1 MLAAVPEPPTAAVLD
16 RWLPDQTVRTLH
28 RRRSTAS
35 PDALWDAARAAA
47 IGDTLTLRPLIMLR
61 LRGARPTTRTTFEEL
76 FRTPP
81 FVLLEE
87 GERLSVSGLAGKLWT
102 PAGDYASFDSGDA
115 YVAHDAPAT
124 AKVALAT
131 TVVAHAGGGS
141 EIVTESR
148 VWCVDRSARWRFRP
162 YWVLVGPLSRFI
174 GIELLHATTRR
185 AERALSAR
193 S

>member
-1 MLAAVPEPPTAAVLD
+1 MSEAPTTAILD
-16 RWLPDQTVRTLH
+16 RWLPDSTVRTVH
-28 RRRSTAS
+28 RRRSAAP
-35 PDALWDAARAAA
+35 PDALWGAARAAA
-47 IGDTLTLRPLIMLR
+47 IGDTITLRPLIMLR
-61 LRGARPTTRTTFEEL
+61 LRGARPTARTTFEEL
-76 FRTPP
+76 FRAPP

-102 PAGDYASFDSGDA
+102 PGGDYASFDDGDE
-115 YVAHDAPAT
+115 YSAHGTPGT

-131 TVVAHAGGGS
+131 TVVALDGGGS
-141 EIVTESR
+141 EIVSESR

-162 YWVLVGPLSRFI
+162 YWALVGPLSRFI

-185 AERALSAR
+185 AERGLRGR